1 MSLFNIYAG
10 LGGSFGGA
18 VYRETMEFNDLNDA
32 ETYAYNLA
40 RDEYEQY
47 EGLYGIKSWG
57 DIAEEM
63 GFDPDD
69 DELSQER
76 KEEME
81 EEISDY
87 YMEEVEQW
95 IEYYVVPVEEETN
108 FEK

>member
-10 LGGSFGGA
+10 LNGSFSGA
-18 VYRETMEFNDLNDA
+18 VYRETMEFYTLSDA
-32 ETYAYNLA
+32 EDYAYQLA
-40 RDEYEQY
+40 RDEYELY
-47 EGLYGIKSWG
+47 EGLHGLKSWG
-57 DIAEEM
+57 DIADEM
-63 GFDPDD
+63 GFDPD
-69 DELSQER
+69 ELSQEE

-95 IEYYVVPVEEETN
+95 IDYYVVPVEEKTN

>member
-1 MSLFNIYAG
+1 MSLFDIYAG

-18 VYRETMEFNDLNDA
+18 EYRETMEFNDLHDT
-32 ETYAYNLA
+32 EIYAYNLA

-47 EGLYGIKSWG
+47 EGLHGIKSWG
-57 DIAEEM
+57 DIADEM
-63 GFDPDD
+63 GFDPEN
-69 DELSQER
+69 ELSQ
-76 KEEME
+76 EME

-95 IEYYVVPVEEETN
+95 IDYYVVPVEEKTN